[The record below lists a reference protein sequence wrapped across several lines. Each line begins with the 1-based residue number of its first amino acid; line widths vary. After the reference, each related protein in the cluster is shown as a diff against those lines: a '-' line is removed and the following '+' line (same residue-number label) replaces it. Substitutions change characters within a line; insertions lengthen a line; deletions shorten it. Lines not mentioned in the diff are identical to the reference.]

1 MIASEKWRNDL
12 NSVVVAGLAA
22 AICFFYFFIPGL
34 GAFFVRSRW
43 RKFRRS
49 LVEALEYP
57 EISYKD
63 LHAKNETSPLSG
75 RYHFL
80 GVLEA
85 IQEDDVIWLRS
96 SEVALSADMRGQK
109 VFLLP
114 SQTVSGALSPPEA
127 AEEASPEDGPEPVLS
142 DETPQVV
149 AWEKVRSLPEGIQVL
164 LAGTLHIS
172 DRKGRFR
179 SGKKDELLVL
189 FYDGDNA
196 SLLRRAVWHGRQRNE
211 YWNPFTGVSLGAGI
225 LMGMILSYFFLSA
238 PMNRFPAILAIIMSL
253 APLMPVLPPG
263 MIFFVLY
270 RKLWRRGRFL
280 RAERDILKLPPR
292 SFGQKKP
299 PPEEA
304 PPASGQAEKQALRCE
319 RLAVRFE
326 LLSLALFLTGLLVN
340 LYLVLLGLSLLIN

>member
-1 MIASEKWRNDL
+1 L
-12 NSVVVAGLAA
+12 NSGLIAALAA
-22 AICFFYFFIPGL
+22 AAFFFYFFVPGL

-43 RKFRRS
+43 RRFRKS

-57 EISYKD
+57 EISYRD
-63 LHAKNETSPLSG
+63 LHSRGETAPLSG

-85 IQEDDVIWLRS
+85 IQEDDVIWLRGA
-96 SEVALSADMRGQK
+96 EVALSADMRGQK

-114 SQTVSGALSPPEA
+114 SQTVSGAVSRPDF
-127 AEEASPEDGPEPVLS
+127 AEEVPAEDVSADEGGEALLS

-172 DRKGRFR
+172 GRKGRFR

-225 LMGMILSYFFLSA
+225 LTGMILSYFFLSA
-238 PMNRFPAILAIIMSL
+238 PMNRFPAIVSIVMSL
-253 APLMPVLPPG
+253 APLIPVLPPG
-263 MIFFVLY
+263 MVFFVLY
-270 RKLWRRGRFL
+270 RRLWRRGRFL
-280 RAERDILKLPPR
+280 RAERDILKLPQR
-292 SFGQKKP
+292 SFGEKKP
-299 PPEEA
+299 RAQGRLPD
-304 PPASGQAEKQALRCE
+304 PAQTEKQALRCE
-319 RLAVRFE
+319 RMAVRLE
-326 LLSLALFLTGLLVN
+326 ILSLVLFLLGLLGN
-340 LYLVLLGLSLLIN
+340 LYLVLLGLGLLIN

>member
-1 MIASEKWRNDL
+1 VLTA
-12 NSVVVAGLAA
+12 VAF
-22 AICFFYFFIPGL
+22 FFYCFIPGL

-43 RKFRRS
+43 RKFRKL

-57 EISYKD
+57 EVAYKD
-63 LHAKNETSPLSG
+63 LHSQDARGVSSR
-75 RYHFL
+75 RYYFL

-96 SEVALSADMRGQK
+96 DEVALSADMRGQK

-114 SQTVSGALSPPEA
+114 SQTISGTVFHPGAV
-127 AEEASPEDGPEPVLS
+127 EDGSLEDENESFLP
-142 DETPQVV
+142 DETPQIV

-172 DRKGRFR
+172 SRTGRFR

-196 SLLRRAVWHGRQRNE
+196 SLLKRAVWHGRQRNE

-225 LMGMILSYFFLSA
+225 LTGMILSYFFLSA
-238 PMNRFPAILAIIMSL
+238 PMNRFPAIVSITMSL
-253 APLMPVLPPG
+253 VPIIPLLPPG
-263 MIFFVLY
+263 LIFFVLY

-280 RAERDILKLPPR
+280 RALRDILKLPRR
-292 SFGQKKP
+292 SFGQKKAL
-299 PPEEA
+299 EEDQA
-304 PPASGQAEKQALRCE
+304 PAVSQAEKQALRRE

-326 LLSLALFLTGLLVN
+326 LLSLVSFAVGLLGN
-340 LYLVLLGLSLLIN
+340 LYLVLRGLNLLIN